1 MFLENYEIQFIMK
14 KIFFIFALAAS
25 FSLNAQFVTSPAKNV
40 AENQF
45 DGVIYSL
52 PRNVLRVEFC
62 LEETTQKMGPYAEF
76 AESLLGITDVI
87 KEDKTEIKIKN
98 VDIQVITESDPEN
111 VYFISFDDKGKDQ
124 LPGVILD
131 ENGVIVAFGHET
143 VPAEMLRAVEF
154 REIETDVS
162 SCEPISFVDIVE
174 DNDGDGQDET
184 PKRMTKEDRAKF
196 AVEQIRKLRVS
207 YFDLISGF
215 QEVAFGDATKYM
227 SESIKSTEN
236 EYLSL
241 FKGKTGKRMYSKVV
255 YVVPES
261 NQVNSSVTIA
271 RFSGSKGLLDA
282 GSKSGEAVKI
292 QFEGCATLKN
302 VKAVADDVKTS
313 AQANK
318 LFYRIPESA
327 DVKVSC
333 DNKTLAEGRFKI
345 SQFGKVQLIQPKG
358 RRIVFNPGT
367 GQVISIVH

>member
-1 MFLENYEIQFIMK
+1 MK

-143 VPAEMLRAVEF
+143 VPAEMLRAGEF
-154 REIETDVS
+154 REIETDDS
-162 SCEPISFVDIVE
+162 SSHEPISFVDIVE
-174 DNDGDGQDET
+174 GNDSDDQEAA
-184 PKRMTKEDRAKF
+184 PKRPTKEDRAKF
-196 AVEQIRKLRVS
+196 AVEQIRKLRVA
-207 YFDLISGF
+207 YFDIISGF

-241 FKGKTGKRMYSKVV
+241 FKGKTVKRTCSKVV

-261 NQVNSSVTIA
+261 NQLNSSVTIA

-292 QFEGCATLKN
+292 QFESCATLKN